1 MMVLL
6 YWFSE
11 VDKCL
16 CRTARQQGPHAGFG
30 LDFEVVRMG
39 TLGEDGVVVVGD
51 AITQRFAEIGRL
63 LNMP

>member
-1 MMVLL
+1 
-6 YWFSE
+6 
-11 VDKCL
+11 
-16 CRTARQQGPHAGFG
+16 
-30 LDFEVVRMG
+30 MG